1 MNKIFTLFLLFS
13 FQIIFA
19 QTTIRGKIID
29 NNTKETLIG
38 ANVIIKGTS
47 IGTATN
53 LDGFFKITTASGFPI
68 VLTVSYLGYANKE
81 VVVKGNKKDRIHSTR
96 TSNNCQNTWS
106 TKGIRIPTGRSN
118 RKKGKKYGT

>member
-53 LDGFFKITTASGFPI
+53 LDGYFEINTSDKFPI
-68 VLTVSYLGYANKE
+68 ILIISYLGYANKE
-81 VVVKGNKKDRIHSTR
+81 VVVEGNKKNRII
-96 TSNNCQNTWS
+96 QNH
-106 TKGIRIPTGRSN
+106 GIWRHACKCKNHCKSC
-118 RKKGKKYGT
+118 

>member
-19 QTTIRGKIID
+19 QTIIRGKIID

-38 ANVIIKGTS
+38 ANVIIKGSS

-53 LDGFFKITTASGFPI
+53 LDGYFEI
-68 VLTVSYLGYANKE
+68 N
-81 VVVKGNKKDRIHSTR
+81 
-96 TSNNCQNTWS
+96 TSNGYQL
-106 TKGIRIPTGRSN
+106 
-118 RKKGKKYGT
+118 

>member
-81 VVVKGNKKDRIHSTR
+81 VVVKGDKKDRIICA
-96 TSNNCQNTWS
+96 N
-106 TKGIRIPTGRSN
+106 RSAAVSLWLKN
-118 RKKGKKYGT
+118 KDGSINSASFK

>member
-19 QTTIRGKIID
+19 QTIIRGKIID

-38 ANVIIKGTS
+38 ANVIIKGSS

-53 LDGFFKITTASGFPI
+53 LDGYFEINTSDNFPI
-68 VLTVSYLGYANKE
+68 ILIISYLGYANKDVIVE
-81 VVVKGNKKDRIHSTR
+81 GNKKNRIILSYIA
-96 TSNNCQNTWS
+96 S
-106 TKGIRIPTGRSN
+106 I
-118 RKKGKKYGT
+118 